1 MYCFQHYLLM
11 IQYFQIEFNYF
22 LQGFTNQN
30 LNFYLIILIQNFSYY
45 QICFY
50 LLVEHQHLQVHY
62 YPHNYFN
69 CFLNFQLKKTMNV
82 KYFFKF
88 IILEK
93 IWLPFQSFSLMNQ
106 DDDNIFYI
114 SSIYNHHHNQI
125 NVFPYNFFQILIFF
139 SCNLNHLNHL
149 QKNHHIIHHV
159 FTYQFM
165 KALFNLNDNL
175 IFVLLLITNMR
186 SLGI

>member
-1 MYCFQHYLLM
+1 MH
-11 IQYFQIEFNYF
+11 
-22 LQGFTNQN
+22 
-30 LNFYLIILIQNFSYY
+30 
-45 QICFY
+45 
-50 LLVEHQHLQVHY
+50 

-69 CFLNFQLKKTMNV
+69 CFLYSQLKKTMNV

-93 IWLPFQSFSLMNQ
+93 IWFPFQSFSLMYQ
-106 DDDNIFYI
+106 YADGIFYI
-114 SSIYNHHHNQI
+114 SLVYNHHNQI
-125 NVFPYNFFQILIFF
+125 NVFPYNFFLVLILIFF
-139 SCNLNHLNHL
+139 SYNLNHLNHL

-175 IFVLLLITNMR
+175 IFELL
-186 SLGI
+186 